1 MHKMSI
7 LLALSGSEQSY
18 QAAQVAWMLAKQAD
32 TSVVAQHVVDTR
44 TAWALLGNS
53 KPGFIG
59 SGLYVTAYESLCNSL
74 RELAKKL
81 ADKYEAMASAK
92 KIKSICL
99 IDEGNPVHEICRRA
113 KDHDLVITGHEPS
126 ETKAID
132 RERGQY
138 VRLSIAEGLA
148 NQCPR
153 PLLIVQGEWQPWKTL
168 KILVSVDHL
177 NIEYIRACMQTAS
190 LLGLQSEL
198 VCLATG
204 VREESPKNLI
214 RDLREAHKELAK
226 MAIEVALFGDFEIE
240 DGASLWSHKPVRVE
254 LDAYSDNLVVIPT
267 REIGGKRITIFGSP
281 PEMFIQH
288 LTLPNILLYPEEKVE
303 HPEQLTSKK
312 GKDLV
317 SRS

>member
-18 QAAQVAWMLAKQAD
+18 QAAELAWRLAKQAD
-32 TSVVAQHVVDTR
+32 ANLVAQHVVDTR

-53 KPGFIG
+53 RPGFIG
-59 SGLYVTAYESLCNSL
+59 SGLYVAAYESLCNSL

-81 ADKYEAMASAK
+81 ADKYESMASAV
-92 KIKSICL
+92 KIKSDCL
-99 IDEGNPVHEICRRA
+99 IDEGNPVHEICQRA

-148 NQCPR
+148 NHCPR
-153 PLLIVQGEWQPWKTL
+153 PLLVVQGEWQPWKTL

-204 VREESPKNLI
+204 VREESPENLI
-214 RDLREAHKELAK
+214 RDLREAHKELEN
-226 MAIEVALFGDFEIE
+226 MSIEVALFGDFEIE
-240 DGASLWSHKPVRVE
+240 DGASLWSRKPVRVE

-267 REIGGKRITIFGSP
+267 REIGGKRITIFGSS

-288 LTLPNILLYPEEKVE
+288 LTLPNILLFPEENIE
-303 HPEQLTSKK
+303 HRSESSDQAKK
-312 GKDLV
+312 LALCL
-317 SRS
+317 

>member
-18 QAAQVAWMLAKQAD
+18 QAAELAWRLAKQAD
-32 TSVVAQHVVDTR
+32 ANLVAQHVVDTR

-53 KPGFIG
+53 RPGFIG
-59 SGLYVTAYESLCNSL
+59 SGLYVAAYESLCNSL

-81 ADKYEAMASAK
+81 ADKYESMASAV
-92 KIKSICL
+92 KIKSDCL
-99 IDEGNPVHEICRRA
+99 IDEGNPVHEICQRA

-267 REIGGKRITIFGSP
+267 REIGGKRITIFGSS

-288 LTLPNILLYPEEKVE
+288 LTLPNILLFPEENIE
-303 HPEQLTSKK
+303 HRSESSDQAKK
-312 GKDLV
+312 LALCL
-317 SRS
+317 